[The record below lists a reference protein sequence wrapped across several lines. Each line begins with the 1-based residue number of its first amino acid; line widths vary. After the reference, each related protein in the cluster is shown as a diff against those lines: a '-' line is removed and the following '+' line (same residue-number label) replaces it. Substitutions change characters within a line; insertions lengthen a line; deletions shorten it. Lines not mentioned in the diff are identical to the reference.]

1 MYYFIE
7 LAGSI
12 TNIALL
18 SLFMSRLFVRNKIQ
32 SKWHYTFLTLLC
44 TGQCVLSLFPNWVI
58 PRTLYLLLGGF
69 LLARL
74 FYEVQ
79 TWPAA
84 FASGS
89 FFVLGSVVEILAM
102 LLIGVRLPDTDLL
115 MQVGAARLIYV
126 VFSNLIQIPLLILV
140 SHFFNR
146 EESDL
151 RIVWLLPLISI
162 QLASISVCYV
172 VQCHAADK
180 DFPDYM
186 VFFMAVL
193 LFVNIMIVFYVE
205 ALRKN
210 EKEKYLAELTEQ
222 HYHLQ
227 IEYYQQLLEKQQ
239 ETKALWHDIKK
250 YTTAM
255 QAVAAQND
263 SEQLRQIAQAAADA
277 YERVKDISAVG
288 NPVVDALLNQ
298 YLRSAKEN
306 QIQVLLDITIPEVLA
321 ISTLLL
327 SVVIGNTFDN
337 AIEACRLIAPEKRV
351 IHLQLRKQ
359 NRILFYSIEN
369 PYIDAVTQLRVGKH
383 HGYGLKNVERAVNQ
397 NKAEKDLLAL
407 KTEILAVI
415 KGESA
420 FPKDTLA
427 EMIAAQ
433 EKKHTEL
440 DTLCEEAS
448 AELERNAE
456 LMANV
461 SRLYDELISYAD
473 LYDSANFEAK
483 KMIVN
488 QLIRRVDVYRG
499 YQINISFNFDLTPYI
514 EGE

>member
-7 LAGSI
+7 LAGSV

-32 SKWHYTFLTLLC
+32 SKWHSAFLTLLC

-115 MQVGAARLIYV
+115 MQAGAVRVIYV
-126 VFSNLIQIPLLILV
+126 VFSNLLQIPLLILV

-250 YTTAM
+250 YTAAM

-263 SEQLRQIAQAAADA
+263 SEQLRQIAQAAEDA

-337 AIEACRLIAPEKRV
+337 AIEACRLINPEKRE

-397 NKAEKDLLAL
+397 NNGNFQVEKVDGNFIVQIRLN
-407 KTEILAVI
+407 
-415 KGESA
+415 
-420 FPKDTLA
+420 
-427 EMIAAQ
+427 
-433 EKKHTEL
+433 
-440 DTLCEEAS
+440 CE
-448 AELERNAE
+448 N
-456 LMANV
+456 
-461 SRLYDELISYAD
+461 
-473 LYDSANFEAK
+473 
-483 KMIVN
+483 
-488 QLIRRVDVYRG
+488 
-499 YQINISFNFDLTPYI
+499 
-514 EGE
+514 

>member
-18 SLFMSRLFVRNKIQ
+18 SLFMSRLYVRNKVQ

-58 PRTLYLLLGGF
+58 PRTLHLLLGGF

-102 LLIGVRLPDTDLL
+102 LLIGVRLPDMDLL

-186 VFFMAVL
+186 VFFMTVL

-250 YTTAM
+250 YTAAM

-337 AIEACRLIAPEKRV
+337 AIEACRLIAPEKRM

-397 NKAEKDLLAL
+397 NNGNFQLEKVDGNFIVQIRLN
-407 KTEILAVI
+407 
-415 KGESA
+415 
-420 FPKDTLA
+420 
-427 EMIAAQ
+427 
-433 EKKHTEL
+433 
-440 DTLCEEAS
+440 CE
-448 AELERNAE
+448 N
-456 LMANV
+456 
-461 SRLYDELISYAD
+461 
-473 LYDSANFEAK
+473 
-483 KMIVN
+483 
-488 QLIRRVDVYRG
+488 
-499 YQINISFNFDLTPYI
+499 
-514 EGE
+514 

>member
-7 LAGSI
+7 LAGSV

-32 SKWHYTFLTLLC
+32 SKWYFAFLILLC

-115 MQVGAARLIYV
+115 MQAGAARVIYV

-250 YTTAM
+250 YTAAM

-263 SEQLRQIAQAAADA
+263 SEQLRQIAQAAEDA

-337 AIEACRLIAPEKRV
+337 SIEACRLIAPEKRV

-397 NKAEKDLLAL
+397 NNGNFQLEKVDGNFIVQIRLN
-407 KTEILAVI
+407 
-415 KGESA
+415 
-420 FPKDTLA
+420 
-427 EMIAAQ
+427 
-433 EKKHTEL
+433 
-440 DTLCEEAS
+440 CE
-448 AELERNAE
+448 N
-456 LMANV
+456 
-461 SRLYDELISYAD
+461 
-473 LYDSANFEAK
+473 
-483 KMIVN
+483 
-488 QLIRRVDVYRG
+488 
-499 YQINISFNFDLTPYI
+499 
-514 EGE
+514 

>member
-18 SLFMSRLFVRNKIQ
+18 SLFMSRLFVRNKVQ

-115 MQVGAARLIYV
+115 MQAGAVRVIYV
-126 VFSNLIQIPLLILV
+126 VFSNLLQIPLLILV

-186 VFFMAVL
+186 VFFIAVL

-250 YTTAM
+250 YTAAM

-263 SEQLRQIAQAAADA
+263 SEQLRQIAQAAEDA

-337 AIEACRLIAPEKRV
+337 AIEACRLINPEKRE

-397 NKAEKDLLAL
+397 NNGNFQLEKVDGNFIVQIRLN
-407 KTEILAVI
+407 
-415 KGESA
+415 
-420 FPKDTLA
+420 
-427 EMIAAQ
+427 
-433 EKKHTEL
+433 
-440 DTLCEEAS
+440 CE
-448 AELERNAE
+448 N
-456 LMANV
+456 
-461 SRLYDELISYAD
+461 
-473 LYDSANFEAK
+473 
-483 KMIVN
+483 
-488 QLIRRVDVYRG
+488 
-499 YQINISFNFDLTPYI
+499 
-514 EGE
+514 

>member
-7 LAGSI
+7 LAGSV
-12 TNIALL
+12 TNIAPL

-32 SKWHYTFLTLLC
+32 SKWYFAFLILLC

-115 MQVGAARLIYV
+115 MQAGAARVIYV

-250 YTTAM
+250 YTAAM

-263 SEQLRQIAQAAADA
+263 SEQLRQIAQAAEDA

-397 NKAEKDLLAL
+397 NNGNFQLEKVDGNFIVQIRLN
-407 KTEILAVI
+407 
-415 KGESA
+415 
-420 FPKDTLA
+420 
-427 EMIAAQ
+427 
-433 EKKHTEL
+433 
-440 DTLCEEAS
+440 CE
-448 AELERNAE
+448 N
-456 LMANV
+456 
-461 SRLYDELISYAD
+461 
-473 LYDSANFEAK
+473 
-483 KMIVN
+483 
-488 QLIRRVDVYRG
+488 
-499 YQINISFNFDLTPYI
+499 
-514 EGE
+514 

>member
-18 SLFMSRLFVRNKIQ
+18 SLFMSRLFVRNKVQ

-89 FFVLGSVVEILAM
+89 FFVLGSVIEILAM

-115 MQVGAARLIYV
+115 MQAGAVRVIYV
-126 VFSNLIQIPLLILV
+126 VFSNLLQIPLLILV

-250 YTTAM
+250 YTAAM

-288 NPVVDALLNQ
+288 NSVVDALLNQ

-337 AIEACRLIAPEKRV
+337 AIEACRLIAPEKRM

-397 NKAEKDLLAL
+397 NNGNFQLEKVDGNFIVQIRLN
-407 KTEILAVI
+407 
-415 KGESA
+415 
-420 FPKDTLA
+420 
-427 EMIAAQ
+427 
-433 EKKHTEL
+433 
-440 DTLCEEAS
+440 CE
-448 AELERNAE
+448 N
-456 LMANV
+456 
-461 SRLYDELISYAD
+461 
-473 LYDSANFEAK
+473 
-483 KMIVN
+483 
-488 QLIRRVDVYRG
+488 
-499 YQINISFNFDLTPYI
+499 
-514 EGE
+514 

>member
-250 YTTAM
+250 YTAAM

-263 SEQLRQIAQAAADA
+263 SEQLRQIAQAAEDA

-337 AIEACRLIAPEKRV
+337 AIEACRLINPEKRE

-369 PYIDAVTQLRVGKH
+369 PYINAVTQLRVGKH

-397 NKAEKDLLAL
+397 NNGNFQLEKVDGNFIVQIRLN
-407 KTEILAVI
+407 
-415 KGESA
+415 
-420 FPKDTLA
+420 
-427 EMIAAQ
+427 
-433 EKKHTEL
+433 
-440 DTLCEEAS
+440 CE
-448 AELERNAE
+448 N
-456 LMANV
+456 
-461 SRLYDELISYAD
+461 
-473 LYDSANFEAK
+473 
-483 KMIVN
+483 
-488 QLIRRVDVYRG
+488 
-499 YQINISFNFDLTPYI
+499 
-514 EGE
+514 

>member
-18 SLFMSRLFVRNKIQ
+18 SLFMSRLFVRNKVQ

-115 MQVGAARLIYV
+115 MQARAVRVIYV
-126 VFSNLIQIPLLILV
+126 VFSNLLQIPLLILV

-250 YTTAM
+250 YTAAM

-337 AIEACRLIAPEKRV
+337 AIEACRLIAPEKRM

-397 NKAEKDLLAL
+397 NNGNFQLEKVDGNFIVQIRLN
-407 KTEILAVI
+407 
-415 KGESA
+415 
-420 FPKDTLA
+420 
-427 EMIAAQ
+427 
-433 EKKHTEL
+433 
-440 DTLCEEAS
+440 CE
-448 AELERNAE
+448 N
-456 LMANV
+456 
-461 SRLYDELISYAD
+461 
-473 LYDSANFEAK
+473 
-483 KMIVN
+483 
-488 QLIRRVDVYRG
+488 
-499 YQINISFNFDLTPYI
+499 
-514 EGE
+514 

>member
-7 LAGSI
+7 LAGSV

-32 SKWHYTFLTLLC
+32 SKWHSAFLTLLC

-115 MQVGAARLIYV
+115 MQAGAVRVIYV
-126 VFSNLIQIPLLILV
+126 VFSNLLQIPLLILV

-151 RIVWLLPLISI
+151 RIVWLFPLISI

-186 VFFMAVL
+186 VFFIAVL
-193 LFVNIMIVFYVE
+193 LFVNIMIVLYVE
-205 ALRKN
+205 AQRKN
-210 EKEKYLAELTEQ
+210 EKEKYLAEQTEQ

-250 YTTAM
+250 YTAAM

-263 SEQLRQIAQAAADA
+263 SEQLRQIAQAAEDA

-337 AIEACRLIAPEKRV
+337 AIEACRLINPEKRE

-397 NKAEKDLLAL
+397 NNGNFQLEKVDGNFIVQIRLN
-407 KTEILAVI
+407 
-415 KGESA
+415 
-420 FPKDTLA
+420 
-427 EMIAAQ
+427 
-433 EKKHTEL
+433 
-440 DTLCEEAS
+440 CE
-448 AELERNAE
+448 N
-456 LMANV
+456 
-461 SRLYDELISYAD
+461 
-473 LYDSANFEAK
+473 
-483 KMIVN
+483 
-488 QLIRRVDVYRG
+488 
-499 YQINISFNFDLTPYI
+499 
-514 EGE
+514 

>member
-7 LAGSI
+7 LAGSV

-32 SKWHYTFLTLLC
+32 SKWHSAFLTLLC

-115 MQVGAARLIYV
+115 MQAGAVRVIYV

-186 VFFMAVL
+186 VFFIAVL
-193 LFVNIMIVFYVE
+193 LFVNIMIAFYVE

-250 YTTAM
+250 YTAAM

-263 SEQLRQIAQAAADA
+263 SEQLRQIAQAAEDA

-337 AIEACRLIAPEKRV
+337 AIEACRLINPEKRE

-397 NKAEKDLLAL
+397 NNGNFQLEKVDGNFIVQIRLN
-407 KTEILAVI
+407 
-415 KGESA
+415 
-420 FPKDTLA
+420 
-427 EMIAAQ
+427 
-433 EKKHTEL
+433 
-440 DTLCEEAS
+440 CE
-448 AELERNAE
+448 N
-456 LMANV
+456 
-461 SRLYDELISYAD
+461 
-473 LYDSANFEAK
+473 
-483 KMIVN
+483 
-488 QLIRRVDVYRG
+488 
-499 YQINISFNFDLTPYI
+499 
-514 EGE
+514 

>member
-255 QAVAAQND
+255 HAVAAQND

-397 NKAEKDLLAL
+397 NNGNFQVEKVDGNFIVQIRLN
-407 KTEILAVI
+407 
-415 KGESA
+415 
-420 FPKDTLA
+420 
-427 EMIAAQ
+427 
-433 EKKHTEL
+433 
-440 DTLCEEAS
+440 CE
-448 AELERNAE
+448 N
-456 LMANV
+456 
-461 SRLYDELISYAD
+461 
-473 LYDSANFEAK
+473 
-483 KMIVN
+483 
-488 QLIRRVDVYRG
+488 
-499 YQINISFNFDLTPYI
+499 
-514 EGE
+514 

>member
-18 SLFMSRLFVRNKIQ
+18 SLFMSRLFVRNKVQ

-89 FFVLGSVVEILAM
+89 FFVLGSVIEILAM

-115 MQVGAARLIYV
+115 MQAGAVRVIYV
-126 VFSNLIQIPLLILV
+126 VFSNLLQIPLLILV

-151 RIVWLLPLISI
+151 RIVWLFPLISI

-250 YTTAM
+250 YTAAM

-337 AIEACRLIAPEKRV
+337 AIEACRLIAPEKRM

-397 NKAEKDLLAL
+397 NNGNFQLEKVDGNFIVQIRLN
-407 KTEILAVI
+407 
-415 KGESA
+415 
-420 FPKDTLA
+420 
-427 EMIAAQ
+427 
-433 EKKHTEL
+433 
-440 DTLCEEAS
+440 CE
-448 AELERNAE
+448 N
-456 LMANV
+456 
-461 SRLYDELISYAD
+461 
-473 LYDSANFEAK
+473 
-483 KMIVN
+483 
-488 QLIRRVDVYRG
+488 
-499 YQINISFNFDLTPYI
+499 
-514 EGE
+514 

>member
-7 LAGSI
+7 LAGSV

-32 SKWHYTFLTLLC
+32 SKWYFAFLILLC

-115 MQVGAARLIYV
+115 MQAGAARMIYV

-250 YTTAM
+250 YTAAM

-263 SEQLRQIAQAAADA
+263 SEQLRQIAQAAEDA

-397 NKAEKDLLAL
+397 NNGNFQVEKSKGLF
-407 KTEILAVI
+407 VI
-415 KGESA
+415 QIRLNCES
-420 FPKDTLA
+420 
-427 EMIAAQ
+427 
-433 EKKHTEL
+433 
-440 DTLCEEAS
+440 
-448 AELERNAE
+448 
-456 LMANV
+456 
-461 SRLYDELISYAD
+461 
-473 LYDSANFEAK
+473 
-483 KMIVN
+483 
-488 QLIRRVDVYRG
+488 
-499 YQINISFNFDLTPYI
+499 
-514 EGE
+514 

>member
-327 SVVIGNTFDN
+327 SVAIGNTFDN

-397 NKAEKDLLAL
+397 NNGNFQVEKVDGNFIVQIRLN
-407 KTEILAVI
+407 
-415 KGESA
+415 
-420 FPKDTLA
+420 
-427 EMIAAQ
+427 
-433 EKKHTEL
+433 
-440 DTLCEEAS
+440 CE
-448 AELERNAE
+448 N
-456 LMANV
+456 
-461 SRLYDELISYAD
+461 
-473 LYDSANFEAK
+473 
-483 KMIVN
+483 
-488 QLIRRVDVYRG
+488 
-499 YQINISFNFDLTPYI
+499 
-514 EGE
+514 

>member
-18 SLFMSRLFVRNKIQ
+18 SLFMSRLFVRNKVQ

-102 LLIGVRLPDTDLL
+102 LLIGVRLPDMDLL

-210 EKEKYLAELTEQ
+210 EKEKYL
-222 HYHLQ
+222 
-227 IEYYQQLLEKQQ
+227 YYQQLLEKQQ

-250 YTTAM
+250 YTAAM

-337 AIEACRLIAPEKRV
+337 AIEACRLIAPEKRM

-397 NKAEKDLLAL
+397 NNGNFQLEKVDGNFIVQIRLN
-407 KTEILAVI
+407 
-415 KGESA
+415 
-420 FPKDTLA
+420 
-427 EMIAAQ
+427 
-433 EKKHTEL
+433 
-440 DTLCEEAS
+440 CE
-448 AELERNAE
+448 N
-456 LMANV
+456 
-461 SRLYDELISYAD
+461 
-473 LYDSANFEAK
+473 
-483 KMIVN
+483 
-488 QLIRRVDVYRG
+488 
-499 YQINISFNFDLTPYI
+499 
-514 EGE
+514 

>member
-18 SLFMSRLFVRNKIQ
+18 SLFMSRLFVRNKVQ

-102 LLIGVRLPDTDLL
+102 LLIGVRLPDMDLL

-250 YTTAM
+250 YPAAM

-337 AIEACRLIAPEKRV
+337 AIEACRLIAPEKRM

-397 NKAEKDLLAL
+397 NNGNFQLEKVDGNFIVQIRLN
-407 KTEILAVI
+407 
-415 KGESA
+415 
-420 FPKDTLA
+420 
-427 EMIAAQ
+427 
-433 EKKHTEL
+433 
-440 DTLCEEAS
+440 CE
-448 AELERNAE
+448 N
-456 LMANV
+456 
-461 SRLYDELISYAD
+461 
-473 LYDSANFEAK
+473 
-483 KMIVN
+483 
-488 QLIRRVDVYRG
+488 
-499 YQINISFNFDLTPYI
+499 
-514 EGE
+514 

>member
-32 SKWHYTFLTLLC
+32 SKWHYAFLTLLC

-69 LLARL
+69 LLAKL

-102 LLIGVRLPDTDLL
+102 LLIGIRLPDTNLL

-250 YTTAM
+250 YTAAM

-263 SEQLRQIAQAAADA
+263 SEQLRQIAQAAADT

-306 QIQVLLDITIPEVLA
+306 QIKVLLDITIPEVLA

-397 NKAEKDLLAL
+397 NNGNFQVEKSNGLFVVQIRLN
-407 KTEILAVI
+407 
-415 KGESA
+415 
-420 FPKDTLA
+420 
-427 EMIAAQ
+427 
-433 EKKHTEL
+433 
-440 DTLCEEAS
+440 CE
-448 AELERNAE
+448 N
-456 LMANV
+456 
-461 SRLYDELISYAD
+461 
-473 LYDSANFEAK
+473 
-483 KMIVN
+483 
-488 QLIRRVDVYRG
+488 
-499 YQINISFNFDLTPYI
+499 
-514 EGE
+514 

>member
-7 LAGSI
+7 LAGSV

-32 SKWHYTFLTLLC
+32 SKWYFAFLILLC

-115 MQVGAARLIYV
+115 MQAGAARVIYV

-172 VQCHAADK
+172 VQCHATDK

-250 YTTAM
+250 YTAAM

-263 SEQLRQIAQAAADA
+263 SEQLRQIAQAAEDA

-397 NKAEKDLLAL
+397 NNGNFQVEKSKGLF
-407 KTEILAVI
+407 VI
-415 KGESA
+415 QIRLNCES
-420 FPKDTLA
+420 
-427 EMIAAQ
+427 
-433 EKKHTEL
+433 
-440 DTLCEEAS
+440 
-448 AELERNAE
+448 
-456 LMANV
+456 
-461 SRLYDELISYAD
+461 
-473 LYDSANFEAK
+473 
-483 KMIVN
+483 
-488 QLIRRVDVYRG
+488 
-499 YQINISFNFDLTPYI
+499 
-514 EGE
+514 

>member
-7 LAGSI
+7 LAGSV

-32 SKWHYTFLTLLC
+32 SKWHSAFLTLLC

-115 MQVGAARLIYV
+115 MQAGAVRVIYV
-126 VFSNLIQIPLLILV
+126 VFSNLLQIPLLILV

-151 RIVWLLPLISI
+151 RIVWLFPLISI

-186 VFFMAVL
+186 VFFIAVL
-193 LFVNIMIVFYVE
+193 LFVNIMIAFYVE

-250 YTTAM
+250 YTAAM

-263 SEQLRQIAQAAADA
+263 SEQLRQIAQAAEDA

-337 AIEACRLIAPEKRV
+337 AIEACRLINPEKRE

-397 NKAEKDLLAL
+397 NNGNFQLEKVDGNFIVQIRL
-407 KTEILAVI
+407 T
-415 KGESA
+415 
-420 FPKDTLA
+420 
-427 EMIAAQ
+427 
-433 EKKHTEL
+433 
-440 DTLCEEAS
+440 CE
-448 AELERNAE
+448 N
-456 LMANV
+456 
-461 SRLYDELISYAD
+461 
-473 LYDSANFEAK
+473 
-483 KMIVN
+483 
-488 QLIRRVDVYRG
+488 
-499 YQINISFNFDLTPYI
+499 
-514 EGE
+514 

>member
-1 MYYFIE
+1 M
-7 LAGSI
+7 AGSV

-32 SKWHYTFLTLLC
+32 SKWHSAFLTLLC

-115 MQVGAARLIYV
+115 MQAGAVRVIYV
-126 VFSNLIQIPLLILV
+126 VFSNLLQIPLLILV

-151 RIVWLLPLISI
+151 RIVWLFPLISI

-186 VFFMAVL
+186 VFFIAVL

-250 YTTAM
+250 YTAAM

-263 SEQLRQIAQAAADA
+263 SEQLRQIAQAAEDA

-337 AIEACRLIAPEKRV
+337 AIEACRLINPEKRE

-397 NKAEKDLLAL
+397 NNGNFQLEKVDGNFIVQIRLN
-407 KTEILAVI
+407 
-415 KGESA
+415 
-420 FPKDTLA
+420 
-427 EMIAAQ
+427 
-433 EKKHTEL
+433 
-440 DTLCEEAS
+440 CE
-448 AELERNAE
+448 N
-456 LMANV
+456 
-461 SRLYDELISYAD
+461 
-473 LYDSANFEAK
+473 
-483 KMIVN
+483 
-488 QLIRRVDVYRG
+488 
-499 YQINISFNFDLTPYI
+499 
-514 EGE
+514 

>member
-250 YTTAM
+250 YTAAM
-255 QAVAAQND
+255 QAVAVQND
-263 SEQLRQIAQAAADA
+263 SEQLRQIAQAAEDA

-327 SVVIGNTFDN
+327 SVVIGNIFDN
-337 AIEACRLIAPEKRV
+337 AIEACRLINPEKRE

-397 NKAEKDLLAL
+397 NNGNFQLEKVDGNFIVQIRLN
-407 KTEILAVI
+407 
-415 KGESA
+415 
-420 FPKDTLA
+420 
-427 EMIAAQ
+427 
-433 EKKHTEL
+433 
-440 DTLCEEAS
+440 CE
-448 AELERNAE
+448 N
-456 LMANV
+456 
-461 SRLYDELISYAD
+461 
-473 LYDSANFEAK
+473 
-483 KMIVN
+483 
-488 QLIRRVDVYRG
+488 
-499 YQINISFNFDLTPYI
+499 
-514 EGE
+514 

>member
-250 YTTAM
+250 YTAAM

-397 NKAEKDLLAL
+397 NNGNFQVEKVDGNFIVQIRLN
-407 KTEILAVI
+407 
-415 KGESA
+415 
-420 FPKDTLA
+420 
-427 EMIAAQ
+427 
-433 EKKHTEL
+433 
-440 DTLCEEAS
+440 CE
-448 AELERNAE
+448 N
-456 LMANV
+456 
-461 SRLYDELISYAD
+461 
-473 LYDSANFEAK
+473 
-483 KMIVN
+483 
-488 QLIRRVDVYRG
+488 
-499 YQINISFNFDLTPYI
+499 
-514 EGE
+514 

>member
-7 LAGSI
+7 LAGSV

-397 NKAEKDLLAL
+397 NNGNFQLEKVDGNFIVQIRLN
-407 KTEILAVI
+407 
-415 KGESA
+415 
-420 FPKDTLA
+420 
-427 EMIAAQ
+427 
-433 EKKHTEL
+433 
-440 DTLCEEAS
+440 CE
-448 AELERNAE
+448 N
-456 LMANV
+456 
-461 SRLYDELISYAD
+461 
-473 LYDSANFEAK
+473 
-483 KMIVN
+483 
-488 QLIRRVDVYRG
+488 
-499 YQINISFNFDLTPYI
+499 
-514 EGE
+514 

>member
-44 TGQCVLSLFPNWVI
+44 TGQCGLSLFPNWVI

-250 YTTAM
+250 YTAAM

-263 SEQLRQIAQAAADA
+263 SEQLRQIAQAAEDA

-337 AIEACRLIAPEKRV
+337 AIEACRLINPEKRE

-397 NKAEKDLLAL
+397 NNGNFQLEKVDGNFIVQIRLN
-407 KTEILAVI
+407 
-415 KGESA
+415 
-420 FPKDTLA
+420 
-427 EMIAAQ
+427 
-433 EKKHTEL
+433 
-440 DTLCEEAS
+440 CE
-448 AELERNAE
+448 N
-456 LMANV
+456 
-461 SRLYDELISYAD
+461 
-473 LYDSANFEAK
+473 
-483 KMIVN
+483 
-488 QLIRRVDVYRG
+488 
-499 YQINISFNFDLTPYI
+499 
-514 EGE
+514 

>member
-18 SLFMSRLFVRNKIQ
+18 SLFMSRLFVRNKVQ

-102 LLIGVRLPDTDLL
+102 LLIGVRLPDMDLL

-239 ETKALWHDIKK
+239 ETKALWYDIKK
-250 YTTAM
+250 YTAAM

-337 AIEACRLIAPEKRV
+337 AIEACRLIAPEKRM

-397 NKAEKDLLAL
+397 NNGNFQLEKVDGNFIVQIRLN
-407 KTEILAVI
+407 
-415 KGESA
+415 
-420 FPKDTLA
+420 
-427 EMIAAQ
+427 
-433 EKKHTEL
+433 
-440 DTLCEEAS
+440 CE
-448 AELERNAE
+448 N
-456 LMANV
+456 
-461 SRLYDELISYAD
+461 
-473 LYDSANFEAK
+473 
-483 KMIVN
+483 
-488 QLIRRVDVYRG
+488 
-499 YQINISFNFDLTPYI
+499 
-514 EGE
+514 

>member
-115 MQVGAARLIYV
+115 MQAGAVRVIYV
-126 VFSNLIQIPLLILV
+126 VFSNLLQIPLLILV

-186 VFFMAVL
+186 VFFIAVL

-250 YTTAM
+250 YTAAM

-263 SEQLRQIAQAAADA
+263 SEQLRQIAQAAEDA

-397 NKAEKDLLAL
+397 NNGNFQLEKVDGNFIVQIRLN
-407 KTEILAVI
+407 
-415 KGESA
+415 
-420 FPKDTLA
+420 
-427 EMIAAQ
+427 
-433 EKKHTEL
+433 
-440 DTLCEEAS
+440 CE
-448 AELERNAE
+448 N
-456 LMANV
+456 
-461 SRLYDELISYAD
+461 
-473 LYDSANFEAK
+473 
-483 KMIVN
+483 
-488 QLIRRVDVYRG
+488 
-499 YQINISFNFDLTPYI
+499 
-514 EGE
+514 

>member
-89 FFVLGSVVEILAM
+89 FFVLGSVIEILAM

-397 NKAEKDLLAL
+397 NNGNFQVEKVDGNFIVQIRLN
-407 KTEILAVI
+407 
-415 KGESA
+415 
-420 FPKDTLA
+420 
-427 EMIAAQ
+427 
-433 EKKHTEL
+433 
-440 DTLCEEAS
+440 CE
-448 AELERNAE
+448 N
-456 LMANV
+456 
-461 SRLYDELISYAD
+461 
-473 LYDSANFEAK
+473 
-483 KMIVN
+483 
-488 QLIRRVDVYRG
+488 
-499 YQINISFNFDLTPYI
+499 
-514 EGE
+514 

>member
-115 MQVGAARLIYV
+115 MQAGAARVIYV

-250 YTTAM
+250 YTAAM

-263 SEQLRQIAQAAADA
+263 SEQLRQIAQAAEDA

-397 NKAEKDLLAL
+397 NNGNFQVEKVDGNFIVQIRLN
-407 KTEILAVI
+407 
-415 KGESA
+415 
-420 FPKDTLA
+420 
-427 EMIAAQ
+427 
-433 EKKHTEL
+433 
-440 DTLCEEAS
+440 CE
-448 AELERNAE
+448 N
-456 LMANV
+456 
-461 SRLYDELISYAD
+461 
-473 LYDSANFEAK
+473 
-483 KMIVN
+483 
-488 QLIRRVDVYRG
+488 
-499 YQINISFNFDLTPYI
+499 
-514 EGE
+514 

>member
-7 LAGSI
+7 LAGSV

-32 SKWHYTFLTLLC
+32 SKWHSAFLTLLC

-115 MQVGAARLIYV
+115 MQAGAVRMIYV
-126 VFSNLIQIPLLILV
+126 VFSNLLQIPLLILV

-186 VFFMAVL
+186 VFFMDVL

-250 YTTAM
+250 YTAAM

-263 SEQLRQIAQAAADA
+263 SEQLRQIAQAAEDA

-321 ISTLLL
+321 ISTMLL

-397 NKAEKDLLAL
+397 NNGNFQVEKSKGLF
-407 KTEILAVI
+407 VI
-415 KGESA
+415 QIRLNCES
-420 FPKDTLA
+420 
-427 EMIAAQ
+427 
-433 EKKHTEL
+433 
-440 DTLCEEAS
+440 
-448 AELERNAE
+448 
-456 LMANV
+456 
-461 SRLYDELISYAD
+461 
-473 LYDSANFEAK
+473 
-483 KMIVN
+483 
-488 QLIRRVDVYRG
+488 
-499 YQINISFNFDLTPYI
+499 
-514 EGE
+514 

>member
-7 LAGSI
+7 LAGSV

-32 SKWHYTFLTLLC
+32 SKWYFAFLILLC

-115 MQVGAARLIYV
+115 MQAGAARVIYV
-126 VFSNLIQIPLLILV
+126 VFSNLVQIPLLILV

-250 YTTAM
+250 YTAAM

-263 SEQLRQIAQAAADA
+263 SEQLRQIAQAAEDA

-397 NKAEKDLLAL
+397 NNGNFQLEKVDGNFIVQIRLN
-407 KTEILAVI
+407 
-415 KGESA
+415 
-420 FPKDTLA
+420 
-427 EMIAAQ
+427 
-433 EKKHTEL
+433 
-440 DTLCEEAS
+440 CE
-448 AELERNAE
+448 N
-456 LMANV
+456 
-461 SRLYDELISYAD
+461 
-473 LYDSANFEAK
+473 
-483 KMIVN
+483 
-488 QLIRRVDVYRG
+488 
-499 YQINISFNFDLTPYI
+499 
-514 EGE
+514 

>member
-18 SLFMSRLFVRNKIQ
+18 SLFMSRLFVRNKVQ

-89 FFVLGSVVEILAM
+89 FFVLGSVIEILAM

-115 MQVGAARLIYV
+115 MQAGAVRVIYV
-126 VFSNLIQIPLLILV
+126 VFSNLLQIPLLILV

-250 YTTAM
+250 YTAAM

-337 AIEACRLIAPEKRV
+337 AIEACRFIAPEKRM

-397 NKAEKDLLAL
+397 NNGNFQLEKVDGNFIVQIRLN
-407 KTEILAVI
+407 
-415 KGESA
+415 
-420 FPKDTLA
+420 
-427 EMIAAQ
+427 
-433 EKKHTEL
+433 
-440 DTLCEEAS
+440 CE
-448 AELERNAE
+448 N
-456 LMANV
+456 
-461 SRLYDELISYAD
+461 
-473 LYDSANFEAK
+473 
-483 KMIVN
+483 
-488 QLIRRVDVYRG
+488 
-499 YQINISFNFDLTPYI
+499 
-514 EGE
+514 

>member
-7 LAGSI
+7 LAGSV

-32 SKWHYTFLTLLC
+32 SKWHSAFLTLLC

-115 MQVGAARLIYV
+115 MQAGAVRVIYV
-126 VFSNLIQIPLLILV
+126 VFSNLLQIPLLILV

-151 RIVWLLPLISI
+151 RIVWLFPLISI

-186 VFFMAVL
+186 VFFIAVL

-250 YTTAM
+250 YTAAM

-263 SEQLRQIAQAAADA
+263 SEQLRQIAQVAEDA

-337 AIEACRLIAPEKRV
+337 AIEACRLINPEKRE

-397 NKAEKDLLAL
+397 NNGNFQLEKVDGNFIVQIRLN
-407 KTEILAVI
+407 
-415 KGESA
+415 
-420 FPKDTLA
+420 
-427 EMIAAQ
+427 
-433 EKKHTEL
+433 
-440 DTLCEEAS
+440 CE
-448 AELERNAE
+448 N
-456 LMANV
+456 
-461 SRLYDELISYAD
+461 
-473 LYDSANFEAK
+473 
-483 KMIVN
+483 
-488 QLIRRVDVYRG
+488 
-499 YQINISFNFDLTPYI
+499 
-514 EGE
+514 

>member
-18 SLFMSRLFVRNKIQ
+18 SLFMSRLFVRNKVQ

-102 LLIGVRLPDTDLL
+102 LLIGVRLPDMDLL

-250 YTTAM
+250 YTAAM

-337 AIEACRLIAPEKRV
+337 AIEACRLINPEKRE

-397 NKAEKDLLAL
+397 NNGNFQLEKVDGNFIVQIRLN
-407 KTEILAVI
+407 
-415 KGESA
+415 
-420 FPKDTLA
+420 
-427 EMIAAQ
+427 
-433 EKKHTEL
+433 
-440 DTLCEEAS
+440 CE
-448 AELERNAE
+448 N
-456 LMANV
+456 
-461 SRLYDELISYAD
+461 
-473 LYDSANFEAK
+473 
-483 KMIVN
+483 
-488 QLIRRVDVYRG
+488 
-499 YQINISFNFDLTPYI
+499 
-514 EGE
+514 

>member
-337 AIEACRLIAPEKRV
+337 AIEACRLIAPEKRM

-397 NKAEKDLLAL
+397 NNGNFQLEKVDGNFIVQIRLN
-407 KTEILAVI
+407 
-415 KGESA
+415 
-420 FPKDTLA
+420 
-427 EMIAAQ
+427 
-433 EKKHTEL
+433 
-440 DTLCEEAS
+440 CE
-448 AELERNAE
+448 N
-456 LMANV
+456 
-461 SRLYDELISYAD
+461 
-473 LYDSANFEAK
+473 
-483 KMIVN
+483 
-488 QLIRRVDVYRG
+488 
-499 YQINISFNFDLTPYI
+499 
-514 EGE
+514 

>member
-7 LAGSI
+7 LAESI

-397 NKAEKDLLAL
+397 NNGNFQVEKVDGNFIVQIRLN
-407 KTEILAVI
+407 
-415 KGESA
+415 
-420 FPKDTLA
+420 
-427 EMIAAQ
+427 
-433 EKKHTEL
+433 
-440 DTLCEEAS
+440 CE
-448 AELERNAE
+448 N
-456 LMANV
+456 
-461 SRLYDELISYAD
+461 
-473 LYDSANFEAK
+473 
-483 KMIVN
+483 
-488 QLIRRVDVYRG
+488 
-499 YQINISFNFDLTPYI
+499 
-514 EGE
+514 

>member
-18 SLFMSRLFVRNKIQ
+18 SLFMSRLFVRNKVQ

-89 FFVLGSVVEILAM
+89 FFVLGSVIEILAM

-115 MQVGAARLIYV
+115 MQAGAVRVIYV
-126 VFSNLIQIPLLILV
+126 VFSNLLQIPLLILV
-140 SHFFNR
+140 SYFFNR

-250 YTTAM
+250 YTAAM

-337 AIEACRLIAPEKRV
+337 AIEACRLIAPEKRM

-397 NKAEKDLLAL
+397 NNGNFQLEKVDGNFIVQIRLN
-407 KTEILAVI
+407 
-415 KGESA
+415 
-420 FPKDTLA
+420 
-427 EMIAAQ
+427 
-433 EKKHTEL
+433 
-440 DTLCEEAS
+440 CE
-448 AELERNAE
+448 N
-456 LMANV
+456 
-461 SRLYDELISYAD
+461 
-473 LYDSANFEAK
+473 
-483 KMIVN
+483 
-488 QLIRRVDVYRG
+488 
-499 YQINISFNFDLTPYI
+499 
-514 EGE
+514 

>member
-7 LAGSI
+7 LAGSV

-32 SKWHYTFLTLLC
+32 SKWYFAFLILLC

-115 MQVGAARLIYV
+115 MQAGAARVIYV

-250 YTTAM
+250 YTAAM
-255 QAVAAQND
+255 QAVTAQND
-263 SEQLRQIAQAAADA
+263 SEQLRQIAQAAEDA

-397 NKAEKDLLAL
+397 NNGNFQLEKVDGNFIVQIRLN
-407 KTEILAVI
+407 
-415 KGESA
+415 
-420 FPKDTLA
+420 
-427 EMIAAQ
+427 
-433 EKKHTEL
+433 
-440 DTLCEEAS
+440 CE
-448 AELERNAE
+448 N
-456 LMANV
+456 
-461 SRLYDELISYAD
+461 
-473 LYDSANFEAK
+473 
-483 KMIVN
+483 
-488 QLIRRVDVYRG
+488 
-499 YQINISFNFDLTPYI
+499 
-514 EGE
+514 

>member
-7 LAGSI
+7 LAGSV

-32 SKWHYTFLTLLC
+32 SKWYFAFLILLC

-115 MQVGAARLIYV
+115 MQAGAARVIYV

-250 YTTAM
+250 YTAAM

-263 SEQLRQIAQAAADA
+263 SEQLRQITQAAEDA

-397 NKAEKDLLAL
+397 NNGNFQLEKVDGNFIVQIRLN
-407 KTEILAVI
+407 
-415 KGESA
+415 
-420 FPKDTLA
+420 
-427 EMIAAQ
+427 
-433 EKKHTEL
+433 
-440 DTLCEEAS
+440 CE
-448 AELERNAE
+448 N
-456 LMANV
+456 
-461 SRLYDELISYAD
+461 
-473 LYDSANFEAK
+473 
-483 KMIVN
+483 
-488 QLIRRVDVYRG
+488 
-499 YQINISFNFDLTPYI
+499 
-514 EGE
+514 